1 MSLPLSPA
9 LFHRRQTGAH
19 RCVCGRGA
27 WEPRQRS
34 HVPLLLQSERV
45 ERVLVLRIALNWAR
59 VPLGGGAG
67 SLAGGSHRRDTS
79 DFGGVVR
86 PWLQVLQGKERR
98 VVHTQ
103 WICGQGLSQALL
115 EGLLLQLQEDAVRL
129 LPLSLALLCC
139 LPPASGTSCYQPRL

>member
-9 LFHRRQTGAH
+9 LFHRRQNSAH
-19 RCVCGRGA
+19 RCVEEALG
-27 WEPRQRS
+27 S
-34 HVPLLLQSERV
+34 HTREATSPSCIQSERV
-45 ERVLVLRIALNWAR
+45 ERVLVLQIALNWVW
-59 VPLGGGAG
+59 VPLGGGVG
-67 SLAGGSHRRDTS
+67 SLASRSHRRDAS

-103 WICGQGLSQALL
+103 WICGQGLGQALL

-129 LPLSLALLCC
+129 LPLSLTLLCC
-139 LPPASGTSCYQPRL
+139 LPPALGTSCYQPRL